1 MNSVKALAGFLVPDC
16 VFTEQQVFE
25 VAAST
30 EFNTM
35 KESIRNNPGSFH
47 FNPDRF
53 FRSGKTED
61 WKEQLSEADIAA
73 INAKTAQQWGA
84 MDAPRVSNVGQGPTN
99 GFANLAA

>member
-1 MNSVKALAGFLVPDC
+1 MNSVKTLAGFLVPDC

-35 KESIRNNPGSFH
+35 KESIRKNPGSFH

-61 WKEQLSEADIAA
+61 WKEQLSEAAIAA
-73 INAKTAQQWGA
+73 INAKTAKKWGT
-84 MDAPRVSNVGQGPTN
+84 MDAPLVTNEGQDPAF
-99 GFANLAA
+99 GFTNLAA